1 MNCNCSTYL
10 VNSAVV
16 PPVGSVIVAVEPGPH
31 LEVSVH
37 LRHVAVVAEHL
48 LVLVVVVVLHPSSRL
63 ISTLSSYNHL
73 HTPGGATS
81 ES

>member
-1 MNCNCSTYL
+1 MNCNCSSTYL

-16 PPVGSVIVAVEPGPH
+16 PPVGRVVIAVEPGPH
-31 LEVSVH
+31 LQVSVGVH
-37 LRHVAVVAEHL
+37 QVAVVPEHL
-48 LVLVVVVVLHPSSRL
+48 LVLMVVVLHPSSRL

-73 HTPGGATS
+73 HTPGGATL